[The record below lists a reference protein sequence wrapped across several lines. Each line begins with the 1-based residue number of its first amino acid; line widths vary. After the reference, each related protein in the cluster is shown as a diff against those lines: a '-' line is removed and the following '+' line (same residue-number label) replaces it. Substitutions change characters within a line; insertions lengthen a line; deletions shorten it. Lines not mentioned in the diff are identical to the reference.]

1 MILGLGGLDHN
12 GAACLVEDGQVV
24 AMLELERVTRRKN
37 QGLDSPEAL
46 AALLERLGA
55 ADVSRVAHVAIAD
68 RTWFAAAA
76 AWLTPPFADRPRS
89 VHAHHACHLAAAFSA
104 SPLERA
110 TVVAIDGKG
119 DGLSTSA
126 GYATRST
133 PPSIDLAV
141 PSAHSLGR
149 LWWAA
154 SEYAG
159 LPGHHAAGKTMALAA
174 YGEAAYLAP
183 LLRHLRVHPD
193 GGFQMD
199 PGAEHPDLFRQVPRL
214 IEWMA
219 KVTGEPQA
227 APRRPGRAHKDMAAS
242 VQQLTERVVGDFVG
256 AAVARTGCRDVC
268 LAGGVA
274 LNGLVNQR
282 LRERGVVDALFV
294 PPFTDDRGLALGAAA
309 LAAYERSTPVRP
321 IPGGI
326 SPFLGPEPAP
336 TAAADPTFA
345 WRGDGEAALAACADE
360 LVRGAVVG
368 WFEGRD
374 EAGPR
379 ALGHRSILASPT
391 PAGMRDRLNL
401 EIKRREPFRPFGC
414 SILREHASAWFE
426 CSSAHDADSP
436 YMLRIVRARPDRRS
450 AIASALHVDGTSRLH
465 TVDRDRTPRLARLL
479 ELLLERGH
487 PPLLINTSLNGPGEP
502 IVHTAA
508 QSFATARAL
517 GLDHLVVDGALYT
530 PEAPDLPPGA
540 A

>member
-12 GAACLVEDGQVV
+12 GAACLVEDGRVV
-24 AMLELERVTRRKN
+24 VMLELERVTRRKN

-46 AALLERLGA
+46 TALLDRLGA
-55 ADVSRVAHVAIAD
+55 ARPAHVAIAD
-68 RTWFAAAA
+68 RTWFATAAS
-76 AWLTPPFADRPRS
+76 WLAPRFADWPPS
-89 VHAHHACHLAAAFSA
+89 VHAHHACHLAAAFVA

-110 TVVAIDGKG
+110 TVVAVDGKG
-119 DGLSTSA
+119 DGLSASA
-126 GYATRST
+126 GHATRSD

-174 YGEAAYLAP
+174 YGEAAYLDR
-183 LLRHLRVHPD
+183 LLRHRRIHPD
-193 GGFQMD
+193 GGFRMESGD
-199 PGAEHPDLFRQVPRL
+199 EHPDLFRQVPRL
-214 IEWMA
+214 IEWMT

-227 APRRPGRAHKDMAAS
+227 APRRPGRAHMDMAAS
-242 VQQLTERVVGDFVG
+242 VQQLTERVVEDLVG
-256 AAVARTGCRDVC
+256 AAVARTRCRDVC

-309 LAAYERSTPVRP
+309 LAAYERGAPVRP

-326 SPFLGPEPAP
+326 SPFLGPEPAS
-336 TAAADPTFA
+336 TVAADPAFA
-345 WRGDGEAALAACADE
+345 RRGDGEAALAACADE

-391 PAGMRDRLNL
+391 IAGMRDRLNL

-414 SILREHASAWFE
+414 SILREHVGAWFE
-426 CSSAHDADSP
+426 GFGGDNEGSP

-450 AIASALHVDGTSRLH
+450 AIAAALHVDGTSRLH
-465 TVDRDRTPRLARLL
+465 TVDRAGTPRLARLL
-479 ELLLERGH
+479 ELMIERGH

-502 IVHTAA
+502 IVHTATQA
-508 QSFATARAL
+508 FATARDL
-517 GLDHLVVDGALYT
+517 GLDHLVVEGALYS
-530 PEAPDLPPGA
+530 PDLSPDLLAAPGGP
-540 A
+540 